1 MIGTMPPIVLLDA
14 NVLFPFFLRDT
25 LLCAAEQGCYRI
37 HWSDKILDEM
47 ARNLVEQERVT
58 KDAAKRLQELM
69 EQAFPD
75 AKVEGWEHREA
86 DMKNQ
91 VKDRHVA
98 AAADHIGAS
107 IIVTSN
113 LKDFKNLPA
122 GLSAMAPDV
131 FLVELVRSMPDQVIE
146 ALKVQTS
153 AYRKPPSTVE
163 DLLAVLA
170 KTLPKFAAAADGA
183 IKKGANDR
191 SK

>member
-1 MIGTMPPIVLLDA
+1 MIGAMPPIVLLDA

-25 LLCAAEQGCYRI
+25 LLCAAEQSCCRI

-58 KDAAKRLQELM
+58 EDAAKRLQQFM
-69 EQAFPD
+69 ERAFPD

-86 DMKNQ
+86 EMKNH

-98 AAADHIGAS
+98 AAAHHISAS

-122 GLSAMAPDV
+122 GLRAVAPDA
-131 FLVELVRSMPDQVIE
+131 FLLELFKTMPEQVIA

-153 AYRKPPSTVE
+153 TYRRPPSTVE
-163 DLLAVLA
+163 DLLPVLA
-170 KTLPKFAAAADGA
+170 KTLPKFAAAVATA
-183 IKKGANDR
+183 IQAGIE
-191 SK
+191 